1 MKLNLFKL
9 FGVDVKLH
17 WSWFLLLF
25 LYIDFGDSGTEMM
38 FSVLT
43 LVTLFGYVLVH
54 EFGHILAARRYGVK
68 TDYVVLN
75 IFGGIAMVDQTMQDL
90 TPKQQMWVVFAG
102 PLTNLVMMFILLPI
116 AVMMVDVNPDIKN
129 IGNGEALIYVGLAA
143 NFLMFVFNLL
153 PIYPM
158 DGGRLLRSILEH
170 IGVRGA
176 QYYSIRVTQIFA
188 VLLVIFS
195 FWIGS
200 FLMPIVA
207 VLFFILSL
215 RELKVLRD
223 EIYNYEFNKISS
235 AQDNGDISYY
245 EAAERNHK
253 LNVDFMTND
262 IFFNTDYVQKRV
274 NYGGT
279 EDSE

>member
-17 WSWFLLLF
+17 WSWFLLLL
-25 LYIDFGDSGTEMM
+25 LYIDFGDTATEMM
-38 FSVLT
+38 YSVLT
-43 LVTLFGYVLVH
+43 LVTVFGYVLVH
-54 EFGHILAARRYGVK
+54 EFGHILAAKRYGVS

-75 IFGGIAMVDQTMQDL
+75 IFGGVAMVDQTMQDL

-102 PLTNLVMMFILLPI
+102 PLTNLIMIFMLLPLG
-116 AVMMVDVNPDIKN
+116 VMFANGNTSVEN
-129 IGNGEALIYVGLAA
+129 ITGIEALVYIGLAA

-170 IGVRGA
+170 MNVKGA
-176 QYYSIRVTQIFA
+176 QYYSIRVTQVFA
-188 VLLVIFS
+188 VLLIIFS

-207 VLFFILSL
+207 VLFFILSF
-215 RELKVLRD
+215 RELTTLKQ
-223 EIYNYEFNKISS
+223 EIYGHEYDKIAHSLE
-235 AQDNGDISYY
+235 DGHITYY
-245 EAAERNHK
+245 EAQEKTHQ
-253 LNVDFMTND
+253 LNLDYKGND
-262 IFFNTDYVQKRV
+262 IFFKTDYVQKRV
-274 NYGGT
+274 SYGST